1 MLMKNIFILFA
12 TLFVFFTQNIFA
24 GSFSI
29 FGGIY
34 DYDDDSTTNLA
45 GINFHSSSKIDVFG
59 FIDISPVVG
68 GFVTAKSASMIY
80 GGFDTKIG
88 TEKIYLNPSL
98 STGFYNN
105 GNGKDLG
112 NSLQFKSEVNLFYSI
127 NEGSRVGFGSHHI
140 SNAGLSSVN
149 PGVNNYYLIFNQ
161 DF

>member
-1 MLMKNIFILFA
+1 MKKIFILLLIISSFYS
-12 TLFVFFTQNIFA
+12 QSIFA

-34 DYDDDSTTNLA
+34 DYDDDNTTNLS
-45 GINFHSSSKIDVFG
+45 GFNLHSSSEIDVFG
-59 FIDISPVVG
+59 ILDISPVVG
-68 GFVTAKSASMIY
+68 AFVTAKSASMVY

-88 TEKIYLNPSL
+88 TEKIYLNPSF

-105 GNGKDLG
+105 GSGKDLG
-112 NSLQFKSEVNLFYSI
+112 NSLQFKSEVNIFYSI
-127 NEGSRVGFGSHHI
+127 NDGSRVGFGSHHI

>member
-1 MLMKNIFILFA
+1 MKKFFILVI
-12 TLFVFFTQNIFA
+12 VFSIFFIQNIFA
-24 GSFSI
+24 SSFSI
-29 FGGIY
+29 FGGVY
-34 DYDDDSTTNLA
+34 DYDDNKTSTLT
-45 GINFHSSSKIDVFG
+45 GINLHSSTEINLFG
-59 FIDISPVVG
+59 IFNINPVG
-68 GFVTAKSASMIY
+68 GFFVTAKSASMVY

-112 NSLQFKSEVNLFYSI
+112 NSLQFKSELNLFYSI

>member
-1 MLMKNIFILFA
+1 MKKIFVLISIIFA
-12 TLFVFFTQNIFA
+12 FYVQNISA

-34 DYDDDSTTNLA
+34 DYDDDNTTNLA
-45 GINFHSSSKIDVFG
+45 GINFHSSTEIDVFG
-59 FIDISPVVG
+59 ILDISPVVG
-68 GFVTAKSASMIY
+68 AFVTAKSASMVY

-88 TEKIYLNPSL
+88 TEKIYLNPSF
-98 STGFYNN
+98 STGFYSN
-105 GNGKDLG
+105 GSGKDLG
-112 NSLQFKSEVNLFYSI
+112 NALQFKSEVNIFYSI
-127 NEGSRVGFGSHHI
+127 NDGSRVGFGSHHI